1 MADNDGKTTE
11 SPLDKFKSTM
21 KGLLNE
27 VLDERAAKT
36 GDDKK
41 SVTTGDAKTDATDD
55 KKTGDGGWLGSLF
68 GG

>member
-1 MADNDGKTTE
+1 MADNDGKTE

-27 VLDERAAKT
+27 VLDERDAKKPA
-36 GDDKK
+36 GDGK
-41 SVTTGDAKTDATDD
+41 SVTADGDNDAADG
-55 KKTGDGGWLGSLF
+55 KKSDGGWLGSFF